1 MAETIEQLIRR
12 VAAEVGVD
20 PDLAVAVARQESG
33 LNPRAHN
40 PNGEDSWGLFQG
52 NRKGGMGTGYTPEQ
66 LMDPEFN
73 ARLMLS
79 AMAATQKKTGLTG
92 GALAAASQRP
102 ADPQGYARSV
112 NAMLGGTGEG
122 LRCSCP
128 AALYGRPCAH
138 VAAVFVRRQVE
149 DEKRRVRRAFHRLPG
164 ERVSGA
170 AFRVAA

>member
-1 MAETIEQLIRR
+1 MIGKAE
-12 VAAEVGVD
+12 
-20 PDLAVAVARQESG
+20 
-33 LNPRAHN
+33 
-40 PNGEDSWGLFQG
+40 
-52 NRKGGMGTGYTPEQ
+52 
-66 LMDPEFN
+66 
-73 ARLMLS
+73 
-79 AMAATQKKTGLTG
+79 
-92 GALAAASQRP
+92 
-102 ADPQGYARSV
+102 V
-112 NAMLGGTGEG
+112 NAMAKGMELAGTVERVRLGLYLVPSQTEPGVKWPVLDVKGEG